1 MIDQAMHYFGR
12 VVHGLPPGGSLTLQQ
27 LRTKAGVY
35 RPHFVPALAQGVLEG
50 IVRIAG
56 GKVIAGATAPRE
68 PGRAPK
74 RSIDWQQQIDA
85 ELSRLRNA

>member
-1 MIDQAMHYFGR
+1 MHYFGR
-12 VVHGLPPGGSLTLQQ
+12 IVHGLPPGGSLTLQQ
-27 LRTKAGVY
+27 LRTKAGTY
-35 RPHFVPALAQGVLEG
+35 RPQFVPALAQGVLEG

-56 GKVIAGATAPRE
+56 GKVIAGETSPRE

-85 ELSRLRNA
+85 ELERMRTSA